1 MKHLLR
7 LSSAVLGGIKLGRV
21 LMQGRGI
28 EKRQSYKFTADAFM
42 SYTIPPF
49 INENNQVG
57 QKWAKS
63 VVVLR
68 KHQEG
73 VWHWQLE
80 EKTASVFEELSS
92 RLRRQNKAIGSL
104 HMARMQVQINNWK
117 EIKWWRRCREVEWS
131 PLICSE
137 VFFWKG

>member
-7 LSSAVLGGIKLGRV
+7 LSSAVLGGIKLGEV

-73 VWHWQLE
+73 VWH
-80 EKTASVFEELSS
+80 
-92 RLRRQNKAIGSL
+92 
-104 HMARMQVQINNWK
+104 
-117 EIKWWRRCREVEWS
+117 
-131 PLICSE
+131 
-137 VFFWKG
+137 